1 MSKIF
6 ITGAGYHHPPERV
19 TNAQLAK
26 LVATSDAWIL
36 ERTGVAERRRA
47 APDVLT
53 SDMGVL
59 ATRRALED
67 AKLTPRDLDL
77 LVCATSS
84 PDTMLPPAACH
95 IGHKLGID
103 AVAFDV
109 NAACAGFVY
118 AVAVARSLMDSM
130 AHRCV
135 AVCAADRYTSFVD
148 YGDRRTC
155 ILFGD
160 AAATIV
166 LSRDAPQRGAEVVDV
181 HLENRHEYVHLVSV
195 PVGGHWHLES
205 GTVNPAAGEIMWRAA
220 KTLLDRHGLRAGD
233 LRAFIGHQANYRLLE
248 EIAKRLGV
256 EATQHWSNVQWMGNQ
271 GAAGV
276 LTTYAAGVEQHAD
289 TLRDGDWILMTVV
302 GAGFTGGSL
311 LLRWTHRD

>member
-1 MSKIF
+1 MSKVF
-6 ITGAGYHHPPERV
+6 IAGAGYHHPPERV
-19 TNAQLAK
+19 TNADLEK
-26 LVATSDAWIL
+26 LVATTDAWIL

-59 ATRRALED
+59 ATRGALE
-67 AKLTPRDLDL
+67 AAGIGPRDLDL

-95 IGHKLGID
+95 IAHKLGID
-103 AVAFDV
+103 PVAFDV
-109 NAACAGFVY
+109 NAACAGFTY
-118 AVAVARSLMDSM
+118 ALAVSKSLMDAM
-130 AHRCV
+130 GHRCV
-135 AVCAADRYTSFVD
+135 ALCAADRYTTFVD

-166 LSRDAPQRGAEVVDV
+166 LRREPPRRGGAEVVDV
-181 HLENRHEYVHLVSV
+181 HLENWHAGIDLVRV
-195 PVGGHWHLES
+195 PVGGYWHLES

-220 KTLLDRHGLRAGD
+220 QLLLDRHGLRASD

-256 EATQHWSNVQWMGNQ
+256 VPEQHWSNVQTMGNQ

-276 LTTYAAGVEQHAD
+276 LASYAAGVEEHAE

-302 GAGFTGGSL
+302 GAGCTGGSA
-311 LLRWTHRD
+311 LLRWTRG